1 MKKLLTIVLL
11 GTTFLVSTGNFALAQ
26 ENVTINGV
34 TASRVIIAP
43 PQNDLARSIK
53 TSLAASYDAAHP
65 DSAAYLAAQKLYYFY
80 GARGFEPVWL
90 TKNQVG
96 KVTFSPAAQKIIT
109 IFNKSYLEGLRPADY
124 LTDALSLDA
133 AAANP
138 ARLAALETAFSAAAM
153 RYAKNAFSGRVK
165 PSSVSHS
172 ITQKPPELD
181 GAKFLLQLAA
191 ASEPDKLL
199 LSLSPTNREFVALK
213 SALARALKDNEAE
226 PIIIANGKILK
237 AGMSDKR
244 VSVLRQ
250 RLDLPVSETGDN
262 NEESNVYDAE
272 LVAAIRA
279 FQLNMGLIVDGIVG
293 PATIA
298 ALNGATAPSR
308 QDIIANMERWRWMP
322 RDMGDFYV
330 FVNIP
335 EYRLTIVRNQETTFQ
350 TRVVVGKRQFQTP
363 VFSDEIENIVVN
375 PYWNVPSS
383 IARREIGPAIIK
395 NPGYLAANNMEL
407 LSGGQVINASLV
419 DWSTTSINKFR
430 IRQRPG
436 RNNALGTIKFLFPN
450 EHAVYL
456 HDTPSKYLF
465 SRSQRAY
472 SHGCVRVQDPM
483 AFAQALLVNEKNLSR
498 TSLEKQF
505 GAKERWNNLATHIPV
520 HLAYFTL
527 RADKDGNIRSYGDVY
542 GIDAKLKQMLAS

>member
-1 MKKLLTIVLL
+1 MKKLPVIVLL
-11 GTTFLVSTGNFALAQ
+11 GAAFFAITGSFALAQ

-34 TASRVIIAP
+34 EAQRVIIAP

-53 TSLAASYDAAHP
+53 TSLAASYDTAHP

-80 GARGFEPVWL
+80 GGRGFEPVWL
-90 TKNQVG
+90 TKNPVG
-96 KVTFSPAAQKIIT
+96 KITFSPAAQKIIT
-109 IFNKSYLEGLRPADY
+109 VFNKSYLEGLRPADY

-133 AAANP
+133 AANP
-138 ARLAALETAFSAAAM
+138 AQLAALETAFSAAAM
-153 RYAKNAFSGRVK
+153 RYAKDAFSGRVK

-181 GAKFLLQLAA
+181 GAKFLLQLA
-191 ASEPDKLL
+191 SSNEPDRLL

-213 SALARALKDNEAE
+213 AALARALKDNEQE
-226 PIIIANGKILK
+226 PIVIANGKILK

-244 VSVLRQ
+244 VTVLRQ
-250 RLDLPVSETGDN
+250 RLDLPANGAEDD
-262 NEESNVYDAE
+262 NEERDVYDAE
-272 LVAAIRA
+272 LVAAIKA

-322 RDMGDFYV
+322 RDMGNFYV

-335 EYRLTIVRNQETTFQ
+335 EFRLTIVRDKETTFE

-419 DWSTTSINKFR
+419 DWSTTSISKFR

-498 TSLEKQF
+498 ASLENQF

-542 GIDAKLKQMLAS
+542 GIDAKLKQMLAA

>member
-1 MKKLLTIVLL
+1 MKKLLKIILL
-11 GTTFLVSTGNFALAQ
+11 GATFLGGTGSFVLAQ
-26 ENVTINGV
+26 ESIVING
-34 TASRVIIAP
+34 TEATRVIIAP
-43 PQNDLARSIK
+43 PQTDLARLIK
-53 TSLAASYDAAHP
+53 TSLAADYNSAH
-65 DSAAYLAAQKLYYFY
+65 SGSTAYLSAEKLYYFY
-80 GARGFEPVWL
+80 GARGFSPLWL
-90 TKNQVG
+90 TTNSDG
-96 KVTFSPAAQKIIT
+96 KTALSPAAQKIIA
-109 IFNKSYLEGLRPADY
+109 IFRQSYLEGLRPADY
-124 LTDALSLDA
+124 INDKINLDPALLSPDQ
-133 AAANP
+133 
-138 ARLAALETAFSAAAM
+138 LAAFETAFSAAAV
-153 RYAKNAFSGRVK
+153 RYAKDAFSGRIK
-165 PSSVSHS
+165 PSSVSRS

-181 GAKFLLQLAA
+181 GDKFLLQLAA
-191 ASEPDKLL
+191 SNEPDRLL

-213 SALARALKDNEAE
+213 AALARALESNEAD

-237 AGMSDKR
+237 TGMSDKR
-244 VSVLRQ
+244 VAVLRQ
-250 RLDLPVSETGDN
+250 RLDLPAGEQGD
-262 NEESNVYDAE
+262 VYDTD
-272 LVAAIRA
+272 LVEAVKA

-298 ALNGATAPSR
+298 ALNGAVAPSK

-335 EYRLTIVRNQETTFQ
+335 EFRLAVVKNNVSTFE

-363 VFSDEIENIVVN
+363 IFSDEIENIVVN

-383 IARREIGPAIIK
+383 IARREIGPAIL
-395 NPGYLAANNMEL
+395 NDPGYLAANNMEL

-419 DWSTTSINKFR
+419 DWSTTSISKFR

-483 AFAQALLVNEKNLSR
+483 AFAQALLANEKDLSR
-498 TSLEKQF
+498 ASLENQF
-505 GAKERWNNLATHIPV
+505 GAKERWNNLRTHVPV

-542 GIDAKLKQMLAS
+542 GIDAKLKQMLDA

>member
-1 MKKLLTIVLL
+1 MKKLLVTVLL
-11 GTTFLVSTGNFALAQ
+11 GATFLSSTASLSFAQ
-26 ENVTINGV
+26 EAATINGNEV
-34 TASRVIIAP
+34 QRVIIAP
-43 PQNDLARSIK
+43 AQTDLARSIK

-90 TKNQVG
+90 TKNPMG
-96 KVTFSPAAQKIIT
+96 KITFSPAAQKIIT

-124 LTDALSLDA
+124 LSDALSLDA
-133 AAANP
+133 AASP
-138 ARLAALETAFSAAAM
+138 AQLAALETAFSAAAV
-153 RYAKNAFSGRVK
+153 RYAKNAFSGRIK
-165 PSSVSHS
+165 PASVSHS

-181 GAKFLLQLAA
+181 GAKFLVQLASS
-191 ASEPDKLL
+191 SEPDKLL
-199 LSLSPTNREFVALK
+199 LSLSPTNGEFLALK
-213 SALARALKDNEAE
+213 SALARALKDDEAA
-226 PIIIANGKILK
+226 PIIIADGKILK

-250 RLDLPVSETGDN
+250 RLDLTANQQSD
-262 NEESNVYDAE
+262 VYDAE
-272 LVAAIRA
+272 LVAAIKT
-279 FQLNMGLIVDGIVG
+279 FQLNMGLIVDGVVG

-298 ALNGATAPSR
+298 ALNGALAPTK

-335 EYRLTIVRNQETTFQ
+335 EYRLTIVRNDNTTFQ
-350 TRVVVGKRQFQTP
+350 TRVVVGKREFQTP

-383 IARREIGPAIIK
+383 IARREIGPAIIRDPK
-395 NPGYLAANNMEL
+395 YLSANNMEL
-407 LSGGQVINASLV
+407 LSGGQVVNAALI

-430 IRQRPG
+430 VRQRPG

-465 SRSQRAY
+465 SRAQRAY

-483 AFAQALLVNEKNLSR
+483 AFAQALLVNEQNLSR
-498 TSLEKQF
+498 ASLEKQF
-505 GAKERWNNLATHIPV
+505 GAKERWNNLKTHIPV
-520 HLAYFTL
+520 YLAYFTL
-527 RADKDGNIRSYGDVY
+527 RADEAGNIRSYGDVY
-542 GIDAKLKQMLAS
+542 GIDAKLKQMLGA